1 MTSRRTRTRTRLL
14 AGAAATAAL
23 VCTAGP
29 AWAALPAPE
38 AKAYVVSADA
48 VAGMVAVAPTPAS
61 AYPSGGTSTLAGISV
76 GPFASN
82 ALLTST
88 TSGDPQAGTSGASAT
103 IDSLGVDLGVATVSL
118 TGVNSTC
125 TATPAGATGSG
136 VIAGGSVKLP
146 LLPAINLQAG
156 AGPNTGID
164 IPGVGTILLNE
175 QRTDANGILSAN
187 AVRISLLPIL
197 NAADLVIGHA
207 ECGGAAP
214 AEAVPMVNPQVAAVG
229 GAAALATAAGVFL
242 LRRRTTTG

>member
-14 AGAAATAAL
+14 AGAAVTAATAAL
-23 VCTAGP
+23 VCTASP
-29 AWAALPAPE
+29 AWAALSAPE
-38 AKAYVVSADA
+38 ANAFVVSADA

-61 AYPSGGTSTLAGISV
+61 SYPAGGTQTVVGVNV

-82 ALLTST
+82 ALLTAT
-88 TSGDPQAGTSGASAT
+88 TAGDPQAGTSSASAT

-125 TATPAGATGSG
+125 TATPTGATGSG

-175 QRTDANGILSAN
+175 QTTDANGVLSVN

-214 AEAVPMVNPQVAAVG
+214 AEA
-229 GAAALATAAGVFL
+229 
-242 LRRRTTTG
+242 